1 MAVLSE
7 SPREDGQTSFPSL
20 GEIMEAM
27 EEAREVWPNF
37 ARGRKEV
44 LTLPVYAETQ
54 VKRLGK

>member
-27 EEAREVWPNF
+27 EEAREVWPRF
-37 ARGRKEV
+37 SEGRTEV
-44 LTLPVYAETQ
+44 LTLPIYARSE
-54 VKRLGK
+54 VKRLNS

>member
-27 EEAREVWPNF
+27 EEAREVWPRF
-37 ARGRKEV
+37 SEGRTEV
-44 LTLPVYAETQ
+44 LTLPMYAEQ
-54 VKRLGK
+54 EVRRLKA